1 MQCLSILTI
10 TLILF
15 INNIS
20 PFCNGSWLFVFPFLF
35 NYDFSFCDIANTMLF
50 RCCYAFSYVFVP
62 CGIATQRY
70 CCALVKF
77 GNHCSL
83 HSMELW
89 LKCYSTFFKCYSKC
103 FVTLLIRNVIV
114 HLQSLTNVSVI
125 STSLCLFSNIF
136 CVHCLR
142 LTFIDF
148 FLLCFIL
155 CFKQWSFL
163 CFAQFLHL
171 FLQLSYVLSY
181 VCYTNLCVHD
191 YWKGCN
197 NYYKCFNV
205 SNIVGIDFVLSTW
218 STTSFHSLSIKFN
231 YYNQLAN
238 YLHLPLP
245 PSSSTCN

>member
-1 MQCLSILTI
+1 MLLCIILCLCALWHCYSKVLLCTCEIWQPLF
-10 TLILF
+10 LIL
-15 INNIS
+15 
-20 PFCNGSWLFVFPFLF
+20 
-35 NYDFSFCDIANTMLF
+35 Y
-50 RCCYAFSYVFVP
+50 
-62 CGIATQRY
+62 GIITQ
-70 CCALVKF
+70 
-77 GNHCSL
+77 
-83 HSMELW
+83 
-89 LKCYSTFFKCYSKC
+89 CYSTFFLC
-103 FVTLLIRNVIV
+103 FVILLIRNVIV
-114 HLQSLTNVSVI
+114 HLQSSKNVSVI
-125 STSLCLFSNIF
+125 SSFCLFSNIF

-142 LTFIDF
+142 LTFIDL

-155 CFKQWSFL
+155 CFKQWSSL

-197 NYYKCFNV
+197 NYYKCLSV
-205 SNIVGIDFVLSTW
+205 SNIVDIDFVLSTW

-245 PSSSTCN
+245 PSSSTCM